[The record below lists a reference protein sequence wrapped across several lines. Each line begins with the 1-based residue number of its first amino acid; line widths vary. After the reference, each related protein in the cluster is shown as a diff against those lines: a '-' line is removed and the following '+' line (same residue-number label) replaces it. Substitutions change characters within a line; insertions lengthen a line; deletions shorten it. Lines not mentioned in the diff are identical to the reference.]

1 MNRDRATVLAL
12 LAGVL
17 LAWGGAAAL
26 LPHIQAQRKTLQLAA
41 HEDLNRNLPPEMA
54 AVAVAGS
61 FQGLAID
68 YFWSRATTLQ
78 QEGKYYEAKQLA
90 DWITTLQPR
99 FAQVWSFQAWNMAY
113 NISEAV
119 KTPEEKWLWV
129 QEGVRLL
136 RDAGIPTNPRNTELY
151 RELSYILFHRIGK
164 FSVDEHWFF
173 KQRFAEE
180 WQGVVGEPPGGGL
193 KDVLSHFAYVS
204 NAPASLDAL
213 RADASAAAPLEALAA
228 LGYRPDARLLARVG
242 DVQMRYVEILEG
254 TGGAEDESPEAAA
267 RRAADA
273 KLLAW
278 LDDPKTAGARE
289 KVLGFARAKVL
300 SEQYHMDPKFMYEMM
315 EKFGPLDWRHH
326 AAHALY
332 WALLGSKYSSETQNP
347 SIFEAFTS
355 NRLAFDSLRDL
366 VQTGRLSRD
375 LRFGVPDPRFFDGFE
390 RVLHQ
395 MAEWAKGDE
404 GYEKALREKRRGFLE
419 LATEISC
426 RYGSLEEADAYYAK
440 LRAEFGKEYRGQYDV
455 PLADFMR
462 RINQESLKQFET
474 ARMLVHSF
482 AVQAIRLGWATGRLD
497 VARRYLDQ
505 AKACYDAYMSDENR
519 PKRIERKAR
528 DLPPVEV
535 ILGGAL
541 ESFLLAPPA
550 AVDVRAKIR
559 VWQGMRAEHLLY
571 VYDQTVRQ
579 LHAEARRAGLDPEKC
594 FPQPPGMDAYRK
606 ALKDAEA
613 REKQELPQ
621 GEQPK
626 TER

>member
-1 MNRDRATVLAL
+1 MNRDRWIVLAL
-12 LAGVL
+12 LAGLL
-17 LAWGGAAAL
+17 LAWGGAAAV
-26 LPHIQAQRKTLQLAA
+26 LPHVQARRKALQLAV

-68 YFWSRATTLQ
+68 YFWARATTLQ

-136 RDAGIPTNPRNTELY
+136 RDAGIPTNPRNPELY
-151 RELSYILFHRIGK
+151 RELSYMIFHRIGK
-164 FSVDEHWFF
+164 FSIDEHWYF

-193 KDVLSHFAYVS
+193 KDALAHFAFVAD
-204 NAPASLDAL
+204 APASLSEL
-213 RADASAAAPLEALAA
+213 RADAAAAAQLDALAA
-228 LGYRPDARLLARVG
+228 LGYRPDAQLLARVG

-254 TGGAEDESPEAAA
+254 GSGAEQGAPEAAT
-267 RRAADA
+267 RRDADA

-278 LDDPKTAGARE
+278 LDDPKTAGARGQ
-289 KVLGFARAKVL
+289 VLGFARAKVL
-300 SEQYHMDPKFMYEMM
+300 REQYHMDPKFMHEMM
-315 EKFGPLDWRHH
+315 ESFGPLDWRHH

-332 WALLGSKYSSETQNP
+332 WALLGSKYSGEIKNP
-347 SIFEAFTS
+347 NIFEAFTS
-355 NRLAFDSLRDL
+355 DRLAFDSLRDL
-366 VQTGRLSRD
+366 VQTGRLGRD

-390 RVLHQ
+390 RVLDQ
-395 MAEWAKGDE
+395 MAQWVKGE
-404 GYEKALREKRRGFLE
+404 PGYEKALREKRRGFLE
-419 LATEISC
+419 EATEISC

-462 RINQESLKQFET
+462 KINRESLKQFES

-482 AVQAIRLGWATGRLD
+482 AVQAIRLGWATGRPE
-497 VARRYLDQ
+497 VAQRYLGQ
-505 AKACYDAYMSDENR
+505 AKACYDAYMSEENR

-528 DLPPVEV
+528 ELPPVEV

-541 ESFLLAPPA
+541 ESFLLAPPS
-550 AVDVRAKIR
+550 AVDVRAKLR
-559 VWQGMRAEHLLY
+559 VWHGMRAEHLQY

-579 LHAEARRAGLDPEKC
+579 LHAEARRAGLDPEKA
-594 FPQPPGMDAYRK
+594 FPPPPGMDAYRK
-606 ALKDAEA
+606 ALKEAEA
-613 REKQELPQ
+613 REMQNAPK

-626 TER
+626 TGQ

>member
-12 LAGVL
+12 LAGLV

-26 LPHIQAQRKTLQLAA
+26 LPHVQARRKALQLSA

-68 YFWSRATTLQ
+68 YFWARATTLQ

-136 RDAGIPTNPRNTELY
+136 RDAGIPTNPRNPELY
-151 RELSYILFHRIGK
+151 RELSYMIFHRIGK

-193 KDVLSHFAYVS
+193 KDALAHFAYVS
-204 NAPASLDAL
+204 DAPASLGAL
-213 RADASAAAPLEALAA
+213 RADPAAAAQLDALDA
-228 LGYRPDARLLARVG
+228 LGYRPDAHLLARVG
-242 DVQMRYVEILEG
+242 DVQMRYVEIMEG
-254 TGGAEDESPEAAA
+254 TGGAAEETPAADA

-278 LDDPKTAGARE
+278 LDDPKIAVARGR
-289 KVLGFARAKVL
+289 VLGFARAKVL
-300 SEQYHMDPKFMYEMM
+300 REQYHMDPKFMYELM
-315 EKFGPLDWRHH
+315 EDFGPLDWRHH

-332 WALLGSKYSSETQNP
+332 WALLGAKYSSEIKNP
-347 SIFEAFTS
+347 NLFEAFTS
-355 NRLAFDSLRDL
+355 DRLAFDSLRDL
-366 VQTGRLSRD
+366 VQTGRLGRD

-390 RVLHQ
+390 RVLDQ
-395 MAEWAKGDE
+395 MAKLVKGDA

-419 LATEISC
+419 DATEISC

-440 LRAEFGKEYRGQYDV
+440 LRAEFGAEYRGQYDV

-462 RINQESLKQFET
+462 RINQESLKHFET
-474 ARMLVHSF
+474 ARLLVHSY
-482 AVQAIRLGWATGRLD
+482 AVQAIRLGWAAGRLD

-528 DLPPVEV
+528 DLPPVEI

-541 ESFLLAPPA
+541 ESFLLAPPS

-559 VWQGMRAEHLLY
+559 VWHGMRAEHLQY
-571 VYDQTVRQ
+571 VYDQTIRQ
-579 LHAEARRAGLDPEKC
+579 LHAEARRAELDPEKA
-594 FPQPPGMDAYRK
+594 FPEPPGMEAYRK
-606 ALKDAEA
+606 ALQKAEA
-613 REKQELPQ
+613 REKRDAPQ

-626 TER
+626 TEQ